1 MPILNFIIKQ
11 KLVDLSGYV
20 FQLYATFVA
29 NSTEL
34 KESYKWVA
42 LTITVNFAD
51 WWSKEIEYLVPALAI
66 FLSTFIAKHPQFAI
80 TLINLI

>member
-34 KESYKWVA
+34 KKKYEWLA
-42 LTITVNFAD
+42 RTITVNFAD
-51 WWSKEIEYLVPALAI
+51 WWSKEKVYLVPALAI
-66 FLSTFIAKHPQFAI
+66 FLSTFIAKHPQYDI
-80 TLINLI
+80 KLIY